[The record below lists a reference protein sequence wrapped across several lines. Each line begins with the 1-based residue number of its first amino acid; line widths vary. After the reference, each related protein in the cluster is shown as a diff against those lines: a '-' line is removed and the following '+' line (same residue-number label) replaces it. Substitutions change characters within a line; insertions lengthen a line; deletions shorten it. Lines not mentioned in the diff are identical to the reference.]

1 MGRIVEVEAYIGPN
15 DRASHARFG
24 RTSRTELMFGEPG
37 RAYLYLVYGMHVC
50 LNVVT
55 EPVDQPAAVLIRAV
69 ELIEGVELARAARL
83 ERMLANHRRRPDP
96 VQQAAIEARLART
109 ATHRLA
115 AGPGLVGAAFGLR
128 VDAGGTDLCDPA
140 SSLRLERRPAGE
152 PAPTI
157 GSGPRIGIGHAGE
170 PWLDRPWRLFD
181 TSSPAVSGHPLP
193 PGLRAPSGRP
203 TLSGRP
209 APSGRPGLP

>member
-1 MGRIVEVEAYIGPN
+1 MGRIVEVEAYIGPD

-55 EPVDQPAAVLIRAV
+55 EPVDQPAAILIRAV
-69 ELIEGVELARAARL
+69 ELIEGVELARANRF
-83 ERMLANHRRRPDP
+83 ERTLANHRQRPDP
-96 VQQAAIEARLART
+96 TERAAIAARLART
-109 ATHRLA
+109 AAHRLA
-115 AGPGLVGAAFGLR
+115 TGPGLVGAAFGLR

-157 GSGPRIGIGHAGE
+157 GSDPRIGIGYAGE
-170 PWLDRPWRLFD
+170 PWVNRPWRLFD
-181 TSSPAVSGHPLP
+181 ASSSAVSSRPAVP
-193 PGLRAPSGRP
+193 
-203 TLSGRP
+203 
-209 APSGRPGLP
+209 

>member
-1 MGRIVEVEAYIGPN
+1 MGRIVEVEAYIGPD

-37 RAYLYLVYGMHVC
+37 RAYLYLVYGMHTC

-55 EPVDQPAAVLIRAV
+55 EPVGQPSAILIRAI
-69 ELIEGVELARAARL
+69 ELIEGVDLARTARL
-83 ERMLANHRRRPDP
+83 QRTLANYRRQPDP
-96 VQQAAIEARLART
+96 AQQAAIEARLART

-128 VDAGGTDLCDPA
+128 ADAGGTDLCDPA

-152 PAPTI
+152 AAPSI
-157 GSGPRIGIGHAGE
+157 GSGPRIGIGYAGE
-170 PWLDRPWRLFD
+170 PWLNRPWRLFD
-181 TSSPAVSGHPLP
+181 TRSPAVSG
-193 PGLRAPSGRP
+193 RAAPSRRPEPVDRP
-203 TLSGRP
+203 TRLDRP
-209 APSGRPGLP
+209 TPPDRSGLP

>member
-1 MGRIVEVEAYIGPN
+1 MGRIVEVEAYIGPD

-24 RTSRTELMFGEPG
+24 RTSRSELMFGQPG

-69 ELIEGVELARAARL
+69 ELIEGVELARTARL
-83 ERMLANHRRRPDP
+83 ERTLASYRQRPDP
-96 VQQAAIEARLART
+96 ARQAVIEARLAQT

-128 VDAGGTDLCDPA
+128 VDAGGTDLCDPT
-140 SSLRLERRPAGE
+140 SSLRLERHPAGE
-152 PAPTI
+152 DAPNI
-157 GSGPRIGIGHAGE
+157 GSGPRIGIGYAGE

-181 TSSPAVSGHPLP
+181 SGSPAVSG
-193 PGLRAPSGRP
+193 RAAPSRRPVPVDRPTRLGRP
-203 TLSGRP
+203 TP
-209 APSGRPGLP
+209 PDRPGLP